1 MAGLGRLRVLKS
13 GRQQG
18 SCGVQTLR
26 STPLSFMSGGRVS
39 EARKRRVHGGV
50 EALNVSQNASGW
62 MLRKGYAVN
71 GVAHIKHYESVT
83 DACETEDEGVAC
95 VKVSHSCASYDLPIN
110 CMLMCDVRRPLFG
123 GVCLTARS
131 QNVRGVYV

>member
-1 MAGLGRLRVLKS
+1 MDAAAGLAYGDVRCIKVESNRS
-13 GRQQG
+13 GPF
-18 SCGVQTLR
+18 L
-26 STPLSFMSGGRVS
+26 FMSGGRVS
-39 EARKRRVHGGV
+39 EARKRRVRGGV
-50 EALNVSQNASGW
+50 TALNVSQNASGW

-83 DACETEDEGVAC
+83 DACETGDEGAAC
-95 VKVSHSCASYDLPIN
+95 VKMSHSCASYDLPIK
-110 CMLMCDVRRPLFG
+110 CMLTCDVRRPLFG